1 MRRVIVV
8 GAGFFGRL
16 VAQRLRAAGVTPLI
30 ATRRGADLQLDAEEE
45 GSLLDTLSAGD
56 VVVDTA
62 GPFAARTTRL
72 VRSAIDA
79 GCDVVDISES
89 LGWSEAVLAL
99 SERAAATGSR
109 LFPACSA
116 VAAIA
121 GACINASGM
130 GAPDS
135 VDLFIAPASAET
147 ASPATVRGMTASI
160 GRPVRTLR
168 DGRMT
173 FVPGYRDERA
183 FPASERIGGL
193 VESAASV
200 LLPRSWPS
208 IQRAEFW
215 VDPNTLLGHAP
226 LAFAARVPPLAAIV
240 RALGPRI
247 GAAGLGRRSGVFA
260 VELHEGARG
269 MAYVFSAPRRSYL
282 IAVEPAVIAAEALA
296 RGGMFPPGVV
306 LPHAQV
312 APAALFARLR
322 SLGIEI
328 KTPTL

>member
-1 MRRVIVV
+1 VRRVIVV

-45 GSLLDTLSAGD
+45 GSLLDNLSAGD

-62 GPFAARTTRL
+62 GPFSERTTRL

-79 GCDVVDISES
+79 GCDVVDIAES

-99 SERAAATGSR
+99 SQRAAATGSR

-121 GACINASGM
+121 GACVNVSGM
-130 GAPDS
+130 EHPET
-135 VDLFIAPASAET
+135 VDVYIAPASAET

-173 FVPGYRDERA
+173 IVPGYRDQRA
-183 FPASERIGGL
+183 FPASSRIGGL

-200 LLPRSWPS
+200 LLPQSWPS

-215 VDPNTLLGHAP
+215 VDPNTLIGQEA

-247 GAAGLGRRSGVFA
+247 GAAGLGRRNGVFA
-260 VELHEGARG
+260 VELHEGARAL
-269 MAYVFSAPRRSYL
+269 AYVFSAPRRSYL
-282 IAVEPAVIAAEALA
+282 IAVEPAVLAAEALA
-296 RGGMFPPGVV
+296 RGGTYPAGVV

-328 KTPTL
+328 KTPAL

>member
-1 MRRVIVV
+1 VIVV

-45 GSLLDTLSAGD
+45 GSLLDNLSAGD

-62 GPFAARTTRL
+62 GPFAERTTRL

-130 GAPDS
+130 RAPES

-173 FVPGYRDERA
+173 FVPGYRDQRA

-200 LLPRSWPS
+200 LLPRSWRS

-215 VDPNTLLGHAP
+215 VDPNTFLGQGA

-240 RALGPRI
+240 RALGPHV
-247 GAAGLGRRSGVFA
+247 GAAGFGRRNGVFA
-260 VELHEGARG
+260 IELHERDRA

-282 IAVEPAVIAAEALA
+282 IAVEPVVIAAE
-296 RGGMFPPGVV
+296 
-306 LPHAQV
+306 
-312 APAALFARLR
+312 
-322 SLGIEI
+322 
-328 KTPTL
+328 

>member
-1 MRRVIVV
+1 VIVV

-45 GSLLDTLSAGD
+45 GSLLDNLSVGD
-56 VVVDTA
+56 
-62 GPFAARTTRL
+62 
-72 VRSAIDA
+72 
-79 GCDVVDISES
+79 DVVDISES

-130 GAPDS
+130 RAPES

-173 FVPGYRDERA
+173 FVPGYRDQRA

-200 LLPRSWPS
+200 LLPRSWRS

-215 VDPNTLLGHAP
+215 VDPNTLLGQGA
-226 LAFAARVPPLAAIV
+226 LAFAAR
-240 RALGPRI
+240 
-247 GAAGLGRRSGVFA
+247 
-260 VELHEGARG
+260 
-269 MAYVFSAPRRSYL
+269 
-282 IAVEPAVIAAEALA
+282 ALA
-296 RGGMFPPGVV
+296 EKRVRV
-306 LPHAQV
+306 
-312 APAALFARLR
+312 
-322 SLGIEI
+322 
-328 KTPTL
+328 